1 LTTDV
6 SEVHTASIITDD
18 INQKTALNIIINQL
32 LFQVLTVESM
42 MMMTTFWSMALV
54 ILQMSTDVPEV
65 HTTSI
70 IRVLK
75 MEAVCTSKTSVYFYK
90 TMWCHIPEGCHL

>member
-1 LTTDV
+1 MVRFKL
-6 SEVHTASIITDD
+6 
-18 INQKTALNIIINQL
+18 INQL

-42 MMMTTFWSMALV
+42 MMMMTTSWGMALV
-54 ILQMSTDVPEV
+54 ILQMSTDVPEA

-90 TMWCHIPEGCHL
+90 TMWCHIPEDCHL